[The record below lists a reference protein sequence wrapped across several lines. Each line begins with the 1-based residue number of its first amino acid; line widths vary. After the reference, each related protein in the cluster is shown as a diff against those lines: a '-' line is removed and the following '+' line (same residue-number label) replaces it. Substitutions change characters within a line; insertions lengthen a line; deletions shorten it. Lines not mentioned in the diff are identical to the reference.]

1 MKPETVYNK
10 LELEMV
16 CQVKLSMLELCLKNE
31 SKNID
36 PLFIDRYKKEFLEN
50 CDKLNTLDLPLYT
63 TRRGSILFFCSLVR
77 DSFASAWSTVSVF
90 LPLAAF
96 APPSCA
102 IERE

>member
-10 LELEMV
+10 LELEMI

-50 CDKLNTLDLPLYT
+50 CDKLNTLDLPIYT
-63 TRRGSILFFCSLVR
+63 KLINEY
-77 DSFASAWSTVSVF
+77 
-90 LPLAAF
+90 AAII
-96 APPSCA
+96 SQY
-102 IERE
+102 EKK